1 MHSLPNSLRNSISN
15 NSNRHNS
22 LLRWCLI
29 LSPVVSKDFRA
40 KINIGLLLK
49 ETMVLWVWCLLMD
62 REQAVV
68 SRLICLPVWTWQST
82 LINMVKC
89 HKTKFLKMDN
99 LTRSEIWQSKIQCSI
114 MHINLRCS
122 RLCLLWTTLVLRK
135 WCSLLPLMAR
145 TICTVALSTFRI

>member
-1 MHSLPNSLRNSISN
+1 MRSPPNSPRNSISN
-15 NSNRHNS
+15 NSNRPNS
-22 LLRWCLI
+22 LHRWCLI

-40 KINIGLLLK
+40 KINRGLLLK
-49 ETMVLWVWCLLMD
+49 GTMVSWVWCHLMD
-62 REQAVV
+62 REQVV

-99 LTRSEIWQSKIQCSI
+99 SMLSETWESKIQCSI

-122 RLCLLWTTLVLRK
+122 RLCLLWTTLVHRK

-145 TICTVALSTFRI
+145 TICTVALSTCRI